1 MKTSH
6 ITIVSPN
13 LQNRDKNN
21 IVEIIKDLKAELK
34 LVSTF
39 TELYPLLS
47 DQQFTTNLICIS
59 IEALYEKGNIEA
71 WNNINALS
79 TIIKSTVSRPS
90 GTGIPIKRE
99 VTIAVCADKNSNIN
113 HIKDFLSMN
122 ELCIGIF
129 PKGEPFTKE
138 DQHTAVV
145 AFLDN
150 VKHIPEFFSN
160 KLKNKKKQT
169 TPDPCQLTLRQKQI
183 FDLIVNRGVSN
194 KAIARILN
202 ISEST
207 VKLHMTAILKKNSV
221 RNRTQLAVFSKTHE
235 FE

>member
-1 MKTSH
+1 MNSPH

-13 LQNRDKNN
+13 LQDIDKSN
-21 IVEIIKDLKAELK
+21 IAGIMKDLKAELK
-34 LVSTF
+34 LVNTF

-47 DQQFTTNLICIS
+47 DQQFTTNLICIN
-59 IEALYEKGNIEA
+59 IESLYEKGNIEA

-79 TIIKSTVSRPS
+79 TIIKSTVCRPS
-90 GTGIPIKRE
+90 GTGIPTKRQ
-99 VTIAVCADKNSNIN
+99 VSIAVCANKNSNIN

-129 PKGEPFTKE
+129 PKSDPFTKE
-138 DQHTAVV
+138 DQHAATV
-145 AFLDN
+145 AFLDGI
-150 VKHIPEFFSN
+150 KHIPEFFSN
-160 KLKNKKKQT
+160 KIKNKKKQT
-169 TPDPCQLTLRQKQI
+169 ETDPCQLTPRQKQI
-183 FDLIVNRGVSN
+183 FDLIIHRGASN

-221 RNRTQLAVFSKTHE
+221 RNRTQLAVFSKNYE
-235 FE
+235 LE